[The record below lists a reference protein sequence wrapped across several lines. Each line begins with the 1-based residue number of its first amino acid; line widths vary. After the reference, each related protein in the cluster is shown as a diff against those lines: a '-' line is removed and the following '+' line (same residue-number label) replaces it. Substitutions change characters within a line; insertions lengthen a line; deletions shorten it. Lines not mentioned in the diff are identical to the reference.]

1 MYPLP
6 PTIPTLA
13 NLEFFNDLLHRLV
26 DPGAL
31 LARRSVARFA
41 KCFHCGSPTEDDK
54 AVQRSFPDL
63 CSAIGQAGRQKGN
76 GILRAVFRNKFDE
89 GKLHPHIDRS
99 VKCLHNQGQCGGPGF
114 YQRMPRGEGVR
125 AGQFRDIVVYKFL
138 EVLHNRHGSRQ

>member
-1 MYPLP
+1 MCSTGPGVRLVVQAIRARGCLSRTRRASPPMYPLP

-26 DPGAL
+26 DPVAL
-31 LARRSVARFA
+31 LARGSVARFA

-76 GILRAVFRNKFDE
+76 GILRAV
-89 GKLHPHIDRS
+89 L
-99 VKCLHNQGQCGGPGF
+99 
-114 YQRMPRGEGVR
+114 
-125 AGQFRDIVVYKFL
+125 
-138 EVLHNRHGSRQ
+138 